1 MSNKIDLEFNENFK
15 GGTTGLGNFLLGNRA
30 ASTLVPNRSQPQIS
44 SYNVASDR
52 NTGVPQTL
60 TSSYNAS
67 YNYMP
72 STDTGVPPTP
82 QTSSVNDASYNNM
95 PSTDTGVPTPP
106 QTSSYNA
113 SYNYVS
119 STDTG
124 VPTPPQ
130 TSSYNASYNYE
141 TQEPSLPAP
150 PPTSIQKNIVDLKA
164 PQFNIDNNNVINK
177 DGKNFVYYTQGSFY
191 GSLMRNTFNIGTI
204 STLKAKNLYDEAE
217 DGGYQYLE
225 YCDPLLEFLSENKK
239 NTLEMLKHIHTMKK
253 KKF

>member
-15 GGTTGLGNFLLGNRA
+15 GGTTGLGNFLLGNQA

-95 PSTDTGVPTPP
+95 P
-106 QTSSYNA
+106 
-113 SYNYVS
+113 